1 MALNVVSKLLEA
13 IDEEPGGRR
22 VLMVISSGWPSGPE
36 GNTVQVMTSLAKAQ
50 FVPVV
55 TIDPQQFVLRKQPI
69 VPVDPEMA
77 ALTATT
83 TASLRALSVRTNGV
97 ALLESRNITEVARR
111 ARTVIRP

>member
-36 GNTVQVMTSLAKAQ
+36 GNTVQVMTSLAKAH

-77 ALTATT
+77 ALTAITR
-83 TASLRALSVRTNGV
+83 ASLRALSERTGGL
-97 ALLESRNITEVARR
+97 ALLESRDVTEAVGR
-111 ARTVIRP
+111 ARTVINP